1 MRKIV
6 TLLLASA
13 ALPLALGPAG
23 ALSGD
28 PDAPRRTREILAQMN
43 RKEHK
48 VKEVFGLRVEKYR
61 EIRSEPALKK
71 DLREYAGTYEVPD
84 RGYSLTLRIGEDG
97 RIWGAGSERPRQA
110 GQAVRRFTLRNARI
124 QGALLRATKMYDDGA
139 TQTLEGVFITRT
151 ERSSP
156 TDPGRSRFGLG
167 VLGAPVTIAGA
178 TRQDKLFYQ
187 LQPSGGSTDAGR
199 GTGNALQTDRQGNVR

>member
-61 EIRSEPALKK
+61 EIRSEPALKQ
-71 DLREYAGTYEVPD
+71 DLREYAGAYELPG
-84 RGYSLTLRIGEDG
+84 RGYSLTLRIGDDG
-97 RIWGAGSERPRQA
+97 QIQGAGSERAGQA
-110 GQAVRRFTLRNARI
+110 GQAVRRFTLGSARI
-124 QGALLRATKMYDDGA
+124 EGALLTATKVYNDGA
-139 TQTLEGVFITRT
+139 TELLEGVFITRT

-156 TDPGRSRFGLG
+156 TDPGRGRFGLG
-167 VLGAPVTIAGA
+167 VLGAPVTIGGA
-178 TRQDKLFYQ
+178 TRRDKLFYQ
-187 LQPSGGSTDAGR
+187 FQ
-199 GTGNALQTDRQGNVR
+199 Q

>member
-1 MRKIV
+1 MRKEITMRKIV

-71 DLREYAGTYEVPD
+71 DLREYAGAYELP
-84 RGYSLTLRIGEDG
+84 
-97 RIWGAGSERPRQA
+97 GSR
-110 GQAVRRFTLRNARI
+110 
-124 QGALLRATKMYDDGA
+124 LL
-139 TQTLEGVFITRT
+139 
-151 ERSSP
+151 
-156 TDPGRSRFGLG
+156 TDP
-167 VLGAPVTIAGA
+167 A
-178 TRQDKLFYQ
+178 DW
-187 LQPSGGSTDAGR
+187 
-199 GTGNALQTDRQGNVR
+199 

>member
-23 ALSGD
+23 AFSGD
-28 PDAPRRTREILAQMN
+28 PDASRRTQEILAQMN

-48 VKEVFGLRVEKYR
+48 VKEAFGLRVEKYR

-71 DLREYAGTYEVPD
+71 HVRDYAGVYEVPD
-84 RGYSLTLRIGEDG
+84 RGYSLTLRIGDDG
-97 RIWGAGSERPRQA
+97 RVQGDGSERPGQA
-110 GQAVRRFTLRNARI
+110 GQPVRRFTLRSARI
-124 QGALLRATKMYDDGA
+124 EGALLRATKVYDDGA
-139 TQTLEGVFITRT
+139 TETLEGVFITRT
-151 ERSSP
+151 ERNSP
-156 TDPGRSRFGLG
+156 TDAGRSRFGLG

-178 TRQDKLFYQ
+178 TRRDKLFYQ
-187 LQPSGGSTDAGR
+187 FQTSRYSTGAGSGAGNPDR
-199 GTGNALQTDRQGNVR
+199 HGNER

>member
-23 ALSGD
+23 AFSGD
-28 PDAPRRTREILAQMN
+28 PEASRRTREILAQMN

-84 RGYSLTLRIGEDG
+84 RGYSLILQIGEEG
-97 RIWGAGSERPRQA
+97 PIQGGGWERPQQD
-110 GQAVRRFTLRNARI
+110 GQAVRRFTLRSARI
-124 QGALLRATKMYDDGA
+124 EGALLTATKMYDDGT

-151 ERSSP
+151 ERNRP

-167 VLGAPVTIAGA
+167 VLGAPVTIGGA
-178 TRQDKLFYQ
+178 TRRDKLFYQ
-187 LQPSGGSTDAGR
+187 FQ
-199 GTGNALQTDRQGNVR
+199 Q